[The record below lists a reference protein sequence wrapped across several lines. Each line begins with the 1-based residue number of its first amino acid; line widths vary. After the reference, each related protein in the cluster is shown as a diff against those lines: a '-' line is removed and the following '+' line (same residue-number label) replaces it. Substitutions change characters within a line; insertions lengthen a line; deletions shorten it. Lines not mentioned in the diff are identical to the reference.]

1 MNTHRQDPQCEFV
14 TFETIQTYKGH
25 KPDRTVVFTE
35 KHDLAESEVQ
45 KSPSAQR
52 FMRGTSMP
60 PSGAQTT
67 LSLSTTDLHRSTA
80 SSSSHQPPKPA
91 NGGSP
96 LRQPNG
102 HAAAGA
108 LPRPASSAA
117 KLQHVQS
124 QPHLNGTGACAAA
137 GSSRSGTP
145 QLSTLLRRNK
155 SQSPV
160 LRKTAPAGSS
170 DFERDC
176 LRAHNEFRARHAVQP
191 LRLNRKLCRF
201 AEEWAKVIAARGTPA
216 HRNNSP
222 YGENIFCSWSSAS
235 AVHVEGGEP
244 AEHWYGEGVQHVF
257 GREPTTLKTG
267 HFTQVVWRDSRELG
281 VGIARNR

>member
-1 MNTHRQDPQCEFV
+1 
-14 TFETIQTYKGH
+14 
-25 KPDRTVVFTE
+25 
-35 KHDLAESEVQ
+35 
-45 KSPSAQR
+45 
-52 FMRGTSMP
+52 MRGSSMP

-67 LSLSTTDLHRSTA
+67 LSLSTTDLHRSGAAT
-80 SSSSHQPPKPA
+80 SSTNHVKPS

-102 HAAAGA
+102 TGTTTTTFTG

-124 QPHLNGTGACAAA
+124 QPQLNGTPAAA
-137 GSSRSGTP
+137 SATASRFGTP

-222 YGENIFCSWSSAS
+222 YGENIFCSWSSAA

-244 AEHWYGEGVQHVF
+244 AEHWYSEGVQHVF

>member
-1 MNTHRQDPQCEFV
+1 M
-14 TFETIQTYKGH
+14 
-25 KPDRTVVFTE
+25 VFTE

-52 FMRGTSMP
+52 FMRASSVP
-60 PSGAQTT
+60 PSGAQTS
-67 LSLSTTDLHRSTA
+67 LSLSSTELHRLTSTA
-80 SSSSHQPPKPA
+80 AKPPFGA
-91 NGGSP
+91 GSP
-96 LRQPNG
+96 LRQQPTANG
-102 HAAAGA
+102 V
-108 LPRPASSAA
+108 RPTSSAA
-117 KLQHVQS
+117 TLQHHHQHFQS
-124 QPHLNGTGACAAA
+124 QPHLSGGT
-137 GSSRSGTP
+137 SSRTGTP
-145 QLSTLLRRNK
+145 VLSALRRNK

-176 LRAHNEFRARHAVQP
+176 LRAHNEFRARHGVAP

-244 AEHWYGEGVQHVF
+244 PEHWYDEGVNHVF